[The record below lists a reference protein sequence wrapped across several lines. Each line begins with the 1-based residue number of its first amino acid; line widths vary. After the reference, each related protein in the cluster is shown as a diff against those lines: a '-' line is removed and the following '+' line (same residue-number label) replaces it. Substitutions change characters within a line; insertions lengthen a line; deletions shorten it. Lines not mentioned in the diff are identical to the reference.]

1 MTYKKIVEGMVRR
14 DSIDWVEELLN
25 EHDIKFK
32 WVWDCGVNFEQEK
45 ELVYYDILCEVIMS
59 DYYKV
64 YVMVGGT
71 IDDSGI
77 AHSVVW
83 DADKKNIIWMEA
95 KETREFLGIS
105 EFKIA

>member
-25 EHDIKFK
+25 EHDVKFK

-45 ELVYYDILCEVIMS
+45 EFVYYDILCEVIMS
-59 DYYKV
+59 DYHKV
-64 YVMVGGT
+64 YVRVGGT

-77 AHSVVW
+77 SHSAVW
-83 DADKKNIIWMEA
+83 DGDKKNIIWMA
-95 KETREFLGIS
+95 VKETREFLGIS